1 VSTIK
6 FTPPAQINVLA
17 DIVFFLIVF
26 TSKIVGMLA
35 CSNCMKLMDRDAVAS
50 MNMAS
55 RGGGGFAIPWSF
67 EAVKGNV
74 DFFQPLIRVD
84 GSK

>member
-1 VSTIK
+1 
-6 FTPPAQINVLA
+6 
-17 DIVFFLIVF
+17 
-26 TSKIVGMLA
+26 
-35 CSNCMKLMDRDAVAS
+35 MKLMDRDAVAS